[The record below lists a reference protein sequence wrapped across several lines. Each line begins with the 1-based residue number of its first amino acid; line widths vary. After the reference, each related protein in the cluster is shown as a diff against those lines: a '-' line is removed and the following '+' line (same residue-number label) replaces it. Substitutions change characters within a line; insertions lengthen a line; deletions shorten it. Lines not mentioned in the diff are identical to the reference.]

1 MADPLPQLGDR
12 RLRNL
17 PAGVPLDERLQAVLD
32 ELEAECD
39 VHGHQLV
46 TLRNPDGD
54 PVAARCMHCT
64 WVWDLVR

>member
-1 MADPLPQLGDR
+1 MADALPRLGER

-17 PAGVPLDERLQAVLD
+17 PAQLPLDERLQAVLD

-39 VHGHQLV
+39 QHGHQLV
-46 TLRNPDGD
+46 TLRNADGT

-64 WVWDLVR
+64 WVWDLED